1 MYDSTAH
8 SVRRAAFPERVA
20 LPEPEQAPRSVLTLR
35 PLTLAVAALSFA
47 LVTAWASAVT
57 WYVVSSD
64 DVAAELLRRE
74 ARLKAG
80 YEESIAVLRSRLDRI
95 TSQKLLE
102 QDSLEDRVAALVGRQ
117 VELETR
123 QAMLFNLGT
132 HIDVAGLDLP
142 DHETED
148 GFGATPLA
156 AFAGDVDD
164 VRETG
169 SLSRHPVRRPS
180 PILSQRPRP
189 APLASGFQRAT
200 DPAPQPPVDAIPATA
215 PDTLPPAPEDDAFSL
230 RLRESRLSPQTSPS
244 ASPDADGTVRSG
256 TARDTAVAANLA
268 ERLRAV
274 EVSLAKVEADQ
285 FMRLDAVN
293 QSVTD
298 ATRKLRDVI
307 VQTGLDPDALD
318 TSGPDGEETGIGGPY
333 LPIGVDPEGGPFEA
347 MVWMLQ
353 ENLGERERLQRAS
366 EQLPL
371 ARPASRQFAVSSGFG
386 VRRDPFTGRPAL
398 HAGIDFRTPR
408 GTPIRAA
415 GSGRVVTAGR
425 SGGYGNLVEID
436 HGNGVTTRYAHLTSI
451 AVERGQIVATGDHIG
466 RAGSTGR
473 STGPHLHYETR
484 IDDEP
489 VDPNRFLRAG
499 RILLKTQD

>member
-1 MYDSTAH
+1 MYGDSTAQTT
-8 SVRRAAFPERVA
+8 RRVA
-20 LPEPEQAPRSVLTLR
+20 YPGRGLPFETAEPPRRLLTLR
-35 PLTLAVAALSFA
+35 PVTLAIAALSFA

-132 HIDVAGLDLP
+132 HIDIAGLDLP
-142 DHETED
+142 NLLAED
-148 GFGATPLA
+148 GFAPTPLA
-156 AFAGDVDD
+156 DMSGEDETVG
-164 VRETG
+164 ETG

-180 PILSQRPRP
+180 PILSPRPRP
-189 APLASGFQRAT
+189 APLVSEASGRDEAGE
-200 DPAPQPPVDAIPATA
+200 PREAA
-215 PDTLPPAPEDDAFSL
+215 PDTLPPTPDEDAFSL
-230 RLRESRLSPQTSPS
+230 RLRESRMIPSQSPPV
-244 ASPDADGTVRSG
+244 ANDATPQPAGE
-256 TARDTAVAANLA
+256 AAVTANLA

-274 EVSLAKVEADQ
+274 EASLAQVEADQ

-293 QSVTD
+293 ESIAQ
-298 ATRKLRDVI
+298 ATKKLRDVI

-318 TSGPDGEETGIGGPY
+318 ASGPDGEATGIGGPY
-333 LPIGVDPEGGPFEA
+333 LPIGIDPEGGPFEA
-347 MVWMLQ
+347 MVRMLQ
-353 ENLGERERLQRAS
+353 ENLSERERLQRAS
-366 EQLPL
+366 EQLPF
-371 ARPASRQFAVSSGFG
+371 ARPASRQFSVSSGFG

-415 GSGRVVTAGR
+415 GAGRVVTAGR

-436 HGNGVTTRYAHLTSI
+436 HGNGVTTRYAHLSSI
-451 AVERGQIVATGDHIG
+451 AVERGQIVAAGDHIG

-499 RILLKTQD
+499 RILMKMQE

>member
-1 MYDSTAH
+1 
-8 SVRRAAFPERVA
+8 
-20 LPEPEQAPRSVLTLR
+20 
-35 PLTLAVAALSFA
+35 
-47 LVTAWASAVT
+47 
-57 WYVVSSD
+57 
-64 DVAAELLRRE
+64 
-74 ARLKAG
+74 
-80 YEESIAVLRSRLDRI
+80 
-95 TSQKLLE
+95 
-102 QDSLEDRVAALVGRQ
+102 
-117 VELETR
+117 
-123 QAMLFNLGT
+123 MLFNLGT
-132 HIDVAGLDLP
+132 HIDIAGLDLP
-142 DHETED
+142 DIDIEE
-148 GFGATPLA
+148 GFEPTPLA
-156 AFAGDVDD
+156 ELAEGEGEIS
-164 VRETG
+164 ETG

-189 APLASGFQRAT
+189 APLVSESTRRGDSAT
-200 DPAPQPPVDAIPATA
+200 PDA
-215 PDTLPPAPEDDAFSL
+215 PDKSPDALPPTPEDDAFSL
-230 RLRESRLSPQTSPS
+230 RLRESRSSAPLPDHSSPQGAGGTEADS
-244 ASPDADGTVRSG
+244 AATV
-256 TARDTAVAANLA
+256 NLA

-274 EVSLAKVEADQ
+274 EASLAQVEADQ

-293 QSVTD
+293 QSLAG
-298 ATRKLRDVI
+298 ATKKLRDVI

-318 TSGPDGEETGIGGPY
+318 PSGGEETGIGGPY
-333 LPIGVDPEGGPFEA
+333 LPIGIDPEGGPFEA

-353 ENLGERERLQRAS
+353 ENLTERERLHRAT

-371 ARPASRQFAVSSGFG
+371 ARPASRQFSVSSGFG

-415 GSGRVVTAGR
+415 GAGRVVTAGR

-436 HGNGVTTRYAHLTSI
+436 HGNGVTTRYAHLSSI
-451 AVERGQIVATGDHIG
+451 AVERGQIINTGDHLG

-499 RILLKTQD
+499 RLLTQTKGD

>member
-1 MYDSTAH
+1 MYDSTAQMPH
-8 SVRRAAFPERVA
+8 RMPSPGRGLPYPPQQPPRRI
-20 LPEPEQAPRSVLTLR
+20 LTLR
-35 PLTLAVAALSFA
+35 PLTLAIAALSFA

-132 HIDVAGLDLP
+132 HIDIAGLDLP
-142 DHETED
+142 DFDSHE
-148 GFGATPLA
+148 GFAPTPLA
-156 AFAGDVDD
+156 ELTDSDDD

-169 SLSRHPVRRPS
+169 ALSQHPVRRPS
-180 PILSQRPRP
+180 PVLSQRTRP
-189 APLASGFQRAT
+189 APVAS
-200 DPAPQPPVDAIPATA
+200 DASRSDEAAEPR
-215 PDTLPPAPEDDAFSL
+215 PLSPETLPPAPEDDAFSL
-230 RLRESRLSPQTSPS
+230 RLRESHLSPSVDPGS
-244 ASPDADGTVRSG
+244 IARSESRADANGAV
-256 TARDTAVAANLA
+256 TADLAA
-268 ERLRAV
+268 RLRAV
-274 EVSLAKVEADQ
+274 EASLAQVEADQ

-293 QSVTD
+293 QSLAG
-298 ATRKLRDVI
+298 ATKKLRDVI
-307 VQTGLDPDALD
+307 VQTGLDPDALAASD
-318 TSGPDGEETGIGGPY
+318 SDGGETGIGGPY
-333 LPIGVDPEGGPFEA
+333 LPIGIDPEGGPFEA

-353 ENLGERERLQRAS
+353 EKLTERERLRRAT

-371 ARPASRQFAVSSGFG
+371 ARPAGTKFSVSSNFG
-386 VRRDPFTGRPAL
+386 VRRDPFTRRPAL

-415 GSGRVVTAGR
+415 GSGRVVAAGR

-436 HGNGVTTRYAHLTSI
+436 HGNGVTTRYAHLSSI
-451 AVERGQIVATGDHIG
+451 AVERGQIVNTGDHLG

-484 IDDEP
+484 IADEP
-489 VDPNRFLRAG
+489 VDPNRFMRAG
-499 RILLKTQD
+499 RMLIKVEE

>member
-1 MYDSTAH
+1 MTKRVDVMYDSTAQNMRRLPFAG
-8 SVRRAAFPERVA
+8 SVPMHERD
-20 LPEPEQAPRSVLTLR
+20 PAPRHLLTLR
-35 PLTLAVAALSFA
+35 PLTLVIAAFSFA
-47 LVTAWASAVT
+47 LITAWASAVT

-80 YEESIAVLRSRLDRI
+80 YEESIAVLRTRLDRI

-123 QAMLFNLGT
+123 QAMLFNLGA
-132 HIDVAGLDLP
+132 HIDIAGLDLP
-142 DHETED
+142 FAD
-148 GFGATPLA
+148 GAGHFGMTPLA
-156 AFAGDVDD
+156 AQADNLEDL
-164 VRETG
+164 RETG
-169 SLSRHPVRRPS
+169 SLSHHPVRRPS
-180 PILSQRPRP
+180 PILSNRARP
-189 APLASGFQRAT
+189 APLATEFRDNGGAMQQG
-200 DPAPQPPVDAIPATA
+200 PADASPDLLPPV
-215 PDTLPPAPEDDAFSL
+215 PEEDAFSL
-230 RLRESRLSPQTSPS
+230 RLRQSRLSPVVSPE
-244 ASPDADGTVRSG
+244 AVSPAAGNNAADAVI
-256 TARDTAVAANLA
+256 AANLA

-274 EVSLAKVEADQ
+274 EASLAKVEADQ
-285 FMRLDAVN
+285 FMRLDAVS
-293 QSVTD
+293 QSVSA

-307 VQTGLDPDALD
+307 AQIGLDPDSLD
-318 TSGPDGEETGIGGPY
+318 GTGPDGEETGIGGPY
-333 LPIGVDPEGGPFEA
+333 LPIGIDPDGGPFEA

-353 ENLGERERLQRAS
+353 ETLSERERLHRAS

-371 ARPASRQFAVSSGFG
+371 GRPAPRQFGVSSGFG

-415 GSGRVVTAGR
+415 GAGRVVMAGR

-436 HGNGVTTRYAHLTSI
+436 HGNGVTTRYAHLSSI
-451 AVERGQIVATGDHIG
+451 AVEHGQMVNAGDHIG

-499 RILLKTQD
+499 RILVKMRE

>member
-1 MYDSTAH
+1 MYDSTAQMPH
-8 SVRRAAFPERVA
+8 RMPSPGRGLPYPPQQPPRRI
-20 LPEPEQAPRSVLTLR
+20 LTLR
-35 PLTLAVAALSFA
+35 PLTLAIAALSFA

-132 HIDVAGLDLP
+132 HIDIAGLDLP
-142 DHETED
+142 DLDSQEE
-148 GFGATPLA
+148 FAPTPVADLA
-156 AFAGDVDD
+156 DSDDD
-164 VRETG
+164 VRATG
-169 SLSRHPVRRPS
+169 SLSQHPVRRPS
-180 PILSQRPRP
+180 PILSQRTRP
-189 APLASGFQRAT
+189 APVASDTRRSDEAQEPR
-200 DPAPQPPVDAIPATA
+200 PLSPE
-215 PDTLPPAPEDDAFSL
+215 TLPPAPEDDAFSL
-230 RLRESRLSPQTSPS
+230 RLRESRLSPSVDPRSSTSRS
-244 ASPDADGTVRSG
+244 ESHADANGPV
-256 TARDTAVAANLA
+256 TAELAA
-268 ERLRAV
+268 RLRAV
-274 EVSLAKVEADQ
+274 EASLAQVEADQ

-293 QSVTD
+293 QSLAG
-298 ATRKLRDVI
+298 ATKKLRDVI

-318 TSGPDGEETGIGGPY
+318 ASESDGAETGIGGPY
-333 LPIGVDPEGGPFEA
+333 LPVGIDPEGGPFEA

-353 ENLGERERLQRAS
+353 ENLTERERLRRAT
-366 EQLPL
+366 ELLPL
-371 ARPASRQFAVSSGFG
+371 ARPAATEFSVSSSFG
-386 VRRDPFTGRPAL
+386 VRRDPFTKRPAL
-398 HAGIDFRTPR
+398 YAGIDFRTPR

-415 GSGRVVTAGR
+415 GSGRVVAAGR

-436 HGNGVTTRYAHLTSI
+436 HGNGVSTRYAHLSSI
-451 AVERGQIVATGDHIG
+451 AVERGQIVNTGDHLG

-484 IDDEP
+484 IADEP

-499 RILLKTQD
+499 RILTKMQE

>member
-1 MYDSTAH
+1 MYDSTAQMPH
-8 SVRRAAFPERVA
+8 RMPPPGRGLPYPPQEPPRRI
-20 LPEPEQAPRSVLTLR
+20 LTLR
-35 PLTLAVAALSFA
+35 PLTMAIAALSFA

-132 HIDVAGLDLP
+132 HIDIAGLDLP
-142 DHETED
+142 DLDPED
-148 GFGATPLA
+148 GFAPTPLA
-156 AFAGDVDD
+156 DLADSGDD

-189 APLASGFQRAT
+189 APVISGARRPDAAPEALP
-200 DPAPQPPVDAIPATA
+200 PAPEA
-215 PDTLPPAPEDDAFSL
+215 LPPAPEDDAFSL
-230 RLRESRLSPQTSPS
+230 RLRESRLSPSGDPGSIARPEIT
-244 ASPDADGTVRSG
+244 ADAD
-256 TARDTAVAANLA
+256 DAVTANLA

-274 EVSLAKVEADQ
+274 EASLAQVEADQ

-293 QSVTD
+293 ESI
-298 ATRKLRDVI
+298 AKAAKKLRDVI

-318 TSGPDGEETGIGGPY
+318 ASGPDGEATGIGGPY
-333 LPIGVDPEGGPFEA
+333 LPVGIDPEGGPFEA

-353 ENLGERERLQRAS
+353 ENLSERERLQRAS
-366 EQLPL
+366 EQLPF
-371 ARPASRQFAVSSGFG
+371 ARPASRQFSVSSGFG

-415 GSGRVVTAGR
+415 GAGRVVTAGR

-436 HGNGVTTRYAHLTSI
+436 HGSGVTTRYAHLSSI
-451 AVERGQIVATGDHIG
+451 AVERGQIVNTGDHLG

-499 RILLKTQD
+499 RILTKMQE

>member
-1 MYDSTAH
+1 MYGDSTARTA
-8 SVRRAAFPERVA
+8 RRAPYSGRH
-20 LPEPEQAPRSVLTLR
+20 LSYEPVQAPRRVLTLR
-35 PLTLAVAALSFA
+35 PLTLAIGFISFA

-80 YEESIAVLRSRLDRI
+80 YEENIALLRSRLDRI

-102 QDSLEDRVAALVGRQ
+102 QDSLEDRVASLVGRQ

-142 DHETED
+142 DPDAEA
-148 GFGATPLA
+148 GFAPTPLA
-156 AFAGDVDD
+156 EFAEGARD

-180 PILSQRPRP
+180 PILSQRTRPTPLVSETIGADDAAPGEPRTI
-189 APLASGFQRAT
+189 APE
-200 DPAPQPPVDAIPATA
+200 
-215 PDTLPPAPEDDAFSL
+215 TLPPAPDDDAFSL
-230 RLRESRLSPQTSPS
+230 RLRESRSSSPAPYDESVEFQANPE
-244 ASPDADGTVRSG
+244 AI
-256 TARDTAVAANLA
+256 DTATVDLA
-268 ERLRAV
+268 ERLKAV
-274 EVSLAKVEADQ
+274 EASLAQVEADQ

-293 QSVTD
+293 QSLAG
-298 ATRKLRDVI
+298 ATKKLRDVI

-318 TSGPDGEETGIGGPY
+318 ASGPEGEETGIGGPY
-333 LPIGVDPEGGPFEA
+333 LPVGIDPEGGPFEA

-353 ENLGERERLQRAS
+353 ENLTERERLQRAT

-371 ARPASRQFAVSSGFG
+371 ARPASQNFSVSSSFG

-398 HAGIDFRTPR
+398 HAGIDFRTPG
-408 GTPIRAA
+408 GTPIHAA
-415 GSGRVVTAGR
+415 GAGRVESAGR
-425 SGGYGNLVEID
+425 SGGYGNLVTID
-436 HGNGVTTRYAHLTSI
+436 HGNGVTTRYAHLSSI
-451 AVERGQIVATGDHIG
+451 TVKRGQMVNAGDHLG

-499 RILLKTQD
+499 RLLTSTKSD

>member
-1 MYDSTAH
+1 MTKRVDVMHDSTAQKM
-8 SVRRAAFPERVA
+8 RRPPFAGSAPTHDRD
-20 LPEPEQAPRSVLTLR
+20 PAPRHLLTLR
-35 PLTLAVAALSFA
+35 PLTLVIAAFSFA
-47 LVTAWASAVT
+47 LITAWASAVT

-80 YEESIAVLRSRLDRI
+80 YEENIAVLRARLDRI

-123 QAMLFNLGT
+123 QAMLFNLGA
-132 HIDVAGLDLP
+132 HIDIAGLDLP
-142 DHETED
+142 FAD
-148 GFGATPLA
+148 GAERLGLAPLA
-156 AFAGDVDD
+156 AHADD
-164 VRETG
+164 LEDLPETG

-180 PILSQRPRP
+180 PILSNRPRP
-189 APLASGFQRAT
+189 APLATEFRENGNALPRV
-200 DPAPQPPVDAIPATA
+200 PADSLPDLLPPV
-215 PDTLPPAPEDDAFSL
+215 PEEDAFSL
-230 RLRESRLSPQTSPS
+230 RLRESRLSPVIAPG
-244 ASPDADGTVRSG
+244 AGAPPAGNGAGDA
-256 TARDTAVAANLA
+256 AVTANLA
-268 ERLRAV
+268 ERLHAV
-274 EVSLAKVEADQ
+274 EASLAKVEADQ
-285 FMRLDAVN
+285 FMRLDVVN
-293 QSVTD
+293 QSISA

-307 VQTGLDPDALD
+307 AQIGLDPDSLD
-318 TSGPDGEETGIGGPY
+318 GSGPDGEETGIGGPY
-333 LPIGVDPEGGPFEA
+333 LPIGLDPDGGPFEA
-347 MVWMLQ
+347 KVWMLQ
-353 ENLGERERLQRAS
+353 ETLSERERLHRAS

-371 ARPASRQFAVSSGFG
+371 GRPASRQFGVSSGFG
-386 VRRDPFTGRPAL
+386 VRRDPFTRRPAM

-415 GSGRVVTAGR
+415 GAGRVVMAGR

-436 HGNGVTTRYAHLTSI
+436 HGNGITTRYAHLSSI
-451 AVERGQIVATGDHIG
+451 AVQYGQVVNAGDHIG

-499 RILLKTQD
+499 RILSKIQD

>member
-1 MYDSTAH
+1 MYDSTAQMPH
-8 SVRRAAFPERVA
+8 RMPPPGRGLPYPPQEPPRRI
-20 LPEPEQAPRSVLTLR
+20 LTLR
-35 PLTLAVAALSFA
+35 PLTMAIAALSFA

-132 HIDVAGLDLP
+132 HIDIAGLDLP
-142 DHETED
+142 DLDPQE
-148 GFGATPLA
+148 GFAPTPLA
-156 AFAGDVDD
+156 DSGDD

-189 APLASGFQRAT
+189 APVVSGARRPDA
-200 DPAPQPPVDAIPATA
+200 APEALPPEPEA
-215 PDTLPPAPEDDAFSL
+215 LPPAPEDDAFSL
-230 RLRESRLSPQTSPS
+230 RLRESHLSPS
-244 ASPDADGTVRSG
+244 ADPGAIARPEGTADAD
-256 TARDTAVAANLA
+256 DAVTANLA

-274 EVSLAKVEADQ
+274 EGSLAQVEADQ

-293 QSVTD
+293 ESI
-298 ATRKLRDVI
+298 AKAAKKLRDVI

-318 TSGPDGEETGIGGPY
+318 ASGPGGEATGIGGPY
-333 LPIGVDPEGGPFEA
+333 LPVGIDPEGGPFEA

-353 ENLGERERLQRAS
+353 ENLSERERLQRAS
-366 EQLPL
+366 EQLPF
-371 ARPASRQFAVSSGFG
+371 ARPASRQFSLSSGFG

-415 GSGRVVTAGR
+415 GAGRVVTAGR

-436 HGNGVTTRYAHLTSI
+436 HGNGVTTRYAHLSSI
-451 AVERGQIVATGDHIG
+451 AVERGQIVNTGDHLG

-484 IDDEP
+484 VDDEP

-499 RILLKTQD
+499 RILTKLQE